1 MRIDIFARATGLLKS
16 RETAKKA
23 CSGGFALINGREARP
38 SSEVAP
44 GDTIELEFPDGRTA
58 RYEVLA
64 IPGPGSV
71 PKSRRCEY
79 LKILGGEGD

>member
-16 RETAKKA
+16 RETARRA
-23 CSGGFALINGREARP
+23 CSGGFALINGREAKP

-44 GDTIELEFPDGRTA
+44 GDEIELSFPDGRTA
-58 RYEVLA
+58 RFEVLA

-79 LKILGGEGD
+79 LRVLGGERD